1 MTIEEYYQWQSV
13 GYPRTLLMGILNV
26 TPDSFSDGGQ
36 YFKTSAALQHARD
49 MIQNGADI
57 IDIGG
62 ESTRPGADPVAP
74 EEELNRII
82 PLIQDLRS
90 EFDGLISVD
99 TYKSSVAE
107 QALESGASLINDIS
121 GLSFDPQM
129 ARVAAQAAVPV
140 VIMHI
145 KGTPRDMQTDPR
157 YSDLM
162 DEIKTYF
169 RTRIEQAL
177 NAGIKP
183 ENIILDPGIGFG
195 KRLEDNFELIRKL
208 EQIVAMGY
216 PVLLGPSR
224 KSLIGQVLNLPVEE
238 RLEGTAAAVTAGV
251 LAGAR
256 IMRVHDVQAMK
267 RVITIADKIAIG

>member
-1 MTIEEYYQWQSV
+1 
-13 GYPRTLLMGILNV
+13 MGILNV
-26 TPDSFSDGGQ
+26 TPDSFSDGGR
-36 YFKTSAALQHARD
+36 YLKSGAALRHAQE

-62 ESTRPGADPVAP
+62 ESTRPGADPVST

-82 PLIQDLRS
+82 PLIRDLRS
-90 EFDGLISVD
+90 QFDGIISVD
-99 TYKSSVAE
+99 TYKSGVAE
-107 QALESGASLINDIS
+107 RALESGANLINDIS
-121 GLSFDPQM
+121 GLSFDSRM
-129 ARVAAQAAVPV
+129 ASVAAQAGIPV

-145 KGTPRDMQTDPR
+145 KGTPRNMQKNPH
-157 YSDLM
+157 YNDLM
-162 DEIKTYF
+162 GEINTYF
-169 RTRIEQAL
+169 RTRTERAL
-177 NAGIKP
+177 RAGIEPK
-183 ENIILDPGIGFG
+183 NIILDPGIGFG

-224 KSLIGQVLNLPVEE
+224 KSFIGQVLDLPVEE

-256 IMRVHDVQAMK
+256 IMRVHDVEAMK